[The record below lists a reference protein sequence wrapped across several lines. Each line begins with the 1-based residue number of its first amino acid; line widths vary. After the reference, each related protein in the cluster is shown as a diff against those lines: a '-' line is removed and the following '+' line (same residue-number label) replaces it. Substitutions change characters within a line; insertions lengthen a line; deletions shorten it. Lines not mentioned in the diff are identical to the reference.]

1 MGYLLFLYRV
11 KDMEVALQKLK
22 RFNLIMGFFHLIQ
35 GVAMLFLVTTVIQ
48 KIVAFQP
55 VIVQNFLRF
64 DEATR

>member
-1 MGYLLFLYRV
+1 
-11 KDMEVALQKLK
+11 
-22 RFNLIMGFFHLIQ
+22 MGFFHFIQ